1 GEGTV
6 DWVPNFDGSLDEP
19 SLLPA
24 RVPNILH
31 NGGSGIAVGMATD
44 IPPHNLNEV
53 VKGTCALLDNPELTL
68 KQLTKYIPAP
78 DYPTGGEIIT
88 PKEDLLKIY
97 ERGTG
102 SVRVRARFRIEE
114 GAIVIY
120 ELPYQVS
127 GEKIQLDIAAQMQ
140 AKKLPMIDDIRD
152 ESDHD

>member
-1 GEGTV
+1 
-6 DWVPNFDGSLDEP
+6 
-19 SLLPA
+19 
-24 RVPNILH
+24 
-31 NGGSGIAVGMATD
+31 
-44 IPPHNLNEV
+44 
-53 VKGTCALLDNPELTL
+53 KGTCALLDNPELTL

-152 ESDHD
+152 ESDHDEPVRIVLMPRSNRVDIEMVMNHLFATTDLEKSFRVNLN